1 MLYDDVWEPGRPLAA
16 ACPHGHPASTLECAC
31 GIYAARDPESALV
44 YLTGR
49 DEPGVV
55 GRVLGRVALW
65 GLVVEG
71 EHGWRGEACL
81 PVRAR
86 FGRGGAEV
94 RCPPMSRDP
103 EIEELR
109 AQIAERDR
117 EIVSAI
123 NARLQLVRRLRAYKE
138 EHGVNFLDI
147 RQEQRIHRQL
157 ATFNKGPLSD
167 KGLHELVGEILDLMK
182 RELRGKVDPEA

>member
-1 MLYDDVWEPGRPLAA
+1 MAYPFELA
-16 ACPHGHPASTLECAC
+16 
-31 GIYAARDPESALV
+31 V
-44 YLTGR
+44 
-49 DEPGVV
+49 
-55 GRVLGRVALW
+55 
-65 GLVVEG
+65 
-71 EHGWRGEACL
+71 
-81 PVRAR
+81 
-86 FGRGGAEV
+86 GRGGAEV

-157 ATFNKGPLSD
+157 ATFNKGPLSE

-182 RELRGKVDPEA
+182 RELRGLDPEP